1 MSQYGIK
8 DFYTAAQRYG
18 LARNNVFRVK
28 NITNGVFLDGEDS
41 ALYVY
46 AKEGS
51 IPSRQITT
59 GNVSYKSFNFVV
71 PLEAKYPE
79 NTAWTLTFYSDQDY
93 IIRDLL
99 EKWSKNTF
107 NEHGHTS
114 ILNFTDC
121 DLELVLLDLNWD
133 GKYTPPTPYSNA
145 KKAPEPQKERVY
157 SHNKKAPE
165 AEKERVYTH
174 SKKPYSLPA
183 FRTYSHPS
191 PYYRGYRKN
200 RLGTIGIYFNGIIN
214 NAINSLFSKV
224 PSVNQIYNK
233 LVNKAINSLFQGIAR
248 RLPSFSLTNLSNL
261 QKSPSPAGLTGL
273 SQISVGN
280 RSVPASSLIAP
291 SANSD
296 RVAARR
302 KPITTKELDE
312 ARERIT
318 YKLKGCF
325 PTSVGSISYN
335 STTAGEIV
343 SVSVTLAFQY
353 IESYNKNIT

>member
-28 NITNGVFLDGEDS
+28 TITDGVFLDGEDT

-51 IPSRQITT
+51 IPSRQIAT

-93 IIRDLL
+93 IIRSLL

-114 ILNFTDC
+114 TLNFTQC

-133 GKYTPPTPYSNA
+133 GKYEPPIPHSKA
-145 KKAPEPQKERVY
+145 KKAPEPQKERIY
-157 SHNKKAPE
+157 SHSKKAPE
-165 AEKERVYTH
+165 PDKERVYTH
-174 SKKPYSLPA
+174 SKKPYSLPT

-200 RLGTIGIYFNGIIN
+200 RLGTIGIYFNGVIN
-214 NAINSLFSKV
+214 NAINSLFSKI

-233 LVNKAINSLFQGIAR
+233 LVNKAIHSLLQGITR
-248 RLPSFSLTNLSNL
+248 RLPTFNLSNL
-261 QKSPSPAGLTGL
+261 SNPSNLQKTPSVPGL

-280 RSVPASSLIAP
+280 RTVPESTLITP

-296 RVAARR
+296 RVAAKR

-312 ARERIT
+312 VRERIT

-325 PTSVGSISYN
+325 PTSVGAVSYN
-335 STTAGEIV
+335 TTSAGEIV

-353 IESYNKNIT
+353 IESYNKNI

>member
-28 NITNGVFLDGEDS
+28 NITNGVFLDEEDS

-51 IPSRQITT
+51 IPSRQIST

-79 NTAWTLTFYSDQDY
+79 NAAWTLTFYSDQDY
-93 IIRDLL
+93 IIRSLF

-114 ILNFTDC
+114 TFNFTQC

-133 GKYTPPTPYSNA
+133 GKYVPPTAYSNA
-145 KKAPEPQKERVY
+145 KKDPVPQRERVY
-157 SHNKKAPE
+157 SQNKKAPQ
-165 AEKERVYTH
+165 APKERVYTS
-174 SKKPYSLPA
+174 SKKPFSLPV

-191 PYYRGYRKN
+191 PYYRGYRKD
-200 RLGTIGIYFNGIIN
+200 RLGIVGLYFNGVIN
-214 NAINSLFSKV
+214 TAINSLFSKV
-224 PSVNQIYNK
+224 PSVNQVYNK
-233 LVNKAINSLFQGIAR
+233 IVNKAINSLFQGIVR
-248 RLPSFSLTNLSNL
+248 RLPSFNLSNT
-261 QKSPSPAGLTGL
+261 QYNSKTSSPATPP
-273 SQISVGN
+273 QISVGN
-280 RSVPASSLIAP
+280 RRVPESVSIAP

-296 RVAARR
+296 RIAARR
-302 KPITTKELDE
+302 KPIVSKELNE
-312 ARERIT
+312 ERERIF
-318 YKLKGCF
+318 YRLKGCF
-325 PTSVGSISYN
+325 PTSVGAVSYN
-335 STTAGEIV
+335 TTSAGEIV